1 MITSVIWNH
10 VNRNSGVMVIVL
22 ALSAVKDFEKL
33 LNLNDRKVVFEL
45 QLHQTFLVFINL
57 IYNMNCMIN
66 ISNILPD

>member
-57 IYNMNCMIN
+57 IYKIN
-66 ISNILPD
+66 PITQFF

>member
-10 VNRNSGVMVIVL
+10 VNHNSGVMVIVL

-57 IYNMNCMIN
+57 IYNIN
-66 ISNILPD
+66 PITQFF